1 MRASQYLKTA
11 AQLSKVL
18 GASAVQL
25 RNLRAVAS
33 AGCASAA
40 GVGLQVLQQLAGI
53 NTVMYYTPAILEL
66 AGIHD
71 NRLALLV
78 RPLRA

>member
-1 MRASQYLKTA
+1 M
-11 AQLSKVL
+11 
-18 GASAVQL
+18 
-25 RNLRAVAS
+25 S

-71 NRLALLV
+71 NRQALLV
-78 RPLRA
+78 RRLIQSRQYA